1 MTTRAS
7 SGPTERRR
15 ILPTEKHALSLRFE
29 HRCAACRSLLPAGW
43 HADHVVA
50 LADGGADHALNMQPL
65 CPHCHTLK
73 TALEN
78 SARPRGPRGPRGP
91 MGPIGPSALFSAPG
105 PKPGSAAL
113 AHTDRANA
121 HAETKNAPA
130 GPSAPAPL
138 NVPIKRR
145 SDGWF

>member
-1 MTTRAS
+1 MAS
-7 SGPTERRR
+7 SGPTKRRR

-50 LADGGADHALNMQPL
+50 LADGGSDDARNMQPL

-78 SARPRGPRGPRGP
+78 SARPRARVE
-91 MGPIGPSALFSAPG
+91 LPG
-105 PKPGSAAL
+105 ARAQ
-113 AHTDRANA
+113 AHTEP
-121 HAETKNAPA
+121 HAETKRAQ
-130 GPSAPAPL
+130 PSACLPSQLKAPL
-138 NVPIKRR
+138 KLERR
-145 SDGWF
+145 GDGWF

>member
-1 MTTRAS
+1 MPS
-7 SGPTERRR
+7 
-15 ILPTEKHALSLRFE
+15 EKHALSLRFE

-50 LADGGADHALNMQPL
+50 LADGGADDARNMQPL

-78 SARPRGPRGPRGP
+78 SARPRVPRGPSD
-91 MGPIGPSALFSAPG
+91 PSALLFVSRREAPG
-105 PKPGSAAL
+105 AAPGSAA
-113 AHTDRANA
+113 AHVEAKD
-121 HAETKNAPA
+121 E
-130 GPSAPAPL
+130 SAL
-138 NVPIKRR
+138 NVPRKLERR

>member
-1 MTTRAS
+1 MTS
-7 SGPTERRR
+7 SGPTKRRR

-50 LADGGADHALNMQPL
+50 LADGGADDARNMQPL

-78 SARPRGPRGPRGP
+78 SARPRPRV
-91 MGPIGPSALFSAPG
+91 
-105 PKPGSAAL
+105 AAARVQ
-113 AHTDRANA
+113 AHIEHIEP
-121 HAETKNAPA
+121 HAETRRAL
-130 GPSAPAPL
+130 PSPCVPSQLKAPL
-138 NVPIKRR
+138 KLERR
-145 SDGWF
+145 GDGWF

>member
-1 MTTRAS
+1 MTS
-7 SGPTERRR
+7 SGPTKRRR

-50 LADGGADHALNMQPL
+50 LADGGADDARNMQPL

-78 SARPRGPRGPRGP
+78 SARPRARV
-91 MGPIGPSALFSAPG
+91 AAAPVQ
-105 PKPGSAAL
+105 
-113 AHTDRANA
+113 AHTDY
-121 HAETKNAPA
+121 AETKRARPNPCLR
-130 GPSAPAPL
+130 SQLKAPL
-138 NVPIKRR
+138 KLERQ